1 MLENPVGLAAS
12 VAVPLALALVLLAA
26 VAGAADEPGRPA
38 INARAPEI
46 ALGDQHGRP
55 FKLADAL
62 AQRDF
67 LVVAFYV
74 KAFTGG

>member
-1 MLENPVGLAAS
+1 VTLLGA
-12 VAVPLALALVLLAA
+12 VAVVLLATPAERDTPLA
-26 VAGAADEPGRPA
+26 VNAHAPA
-38 INARAPEI
+38 IV
-46 ALGDQHGRP
+46 LGDQHGRR
-55 FKLADAL
+55 FELADAL

>member
-1 MLENPVGLAAS
+1 MRGNKS
-12 VAVPLALALVLLAA
+12 LALALLLLAA
-26 VAGAADEPGRPA
+26 VAGAAEQPGPPA

-62 AQRDF
+62 APRDF
-67 LVVAFYV
+67 IVVAFYV

>member
-1 MLENPVGLAAS
+1 MTLLGA
-12 VAVPLALALVLLAA
+12 VAVVLLATLANAAERDTPLA
-26 VAGAADEPGRPA
+26 VNAHAPA
-38 INARAPEI
+38 IV
-46 ALGDQHGRP
+46 LGDQHGRR
-55 FKLADAL
+55 FELADAL